1 MFTRC
6 ESQVLA
12 WTLLRNETASLLLL
26 LPAEFQRLRC
36 THSMLQV
43 YGMVDQEQL
52 SQPEELTKEQVLKS
66 MAWVLAQAIV
76 LKDWGNLNQ
85 ETEAHFHNY
94 DRMEVWGLL

>member
-1 MFTRC
+1 
-6 ESQVLA
+6 
-12 WTLLRNETASLLLL
+12 
-26 LPAEFQRLRC
+26 
-36 THSMLQV
+36 MLQV

-66 MAWVLAQAIV
+66 KAWVLAQAIV

-94 DRMEVWGLL
+94 DRMEVWGLF